1 MASSLARLPGKM
13 RKPVMGLN
21 KGCPWGRRRAGVAGL
36 MFWLLVLP
44 AMARP
49 ADATLRIGDM
59 APSITLSGLNG
70 APIRIPETLKGKV
83 AVLHFW
89 QIGCSSCRL
98 EMPAM
103 DGLYVKY
110 RRKGLEILAINVGQ
124 RREMVKTFAGELGVS
139 YPIVIDTDGKS
150 AALYGV
156 TDIPR
161 TYVIDRSGVV
171 RYRILGGAT
180 PATLKKL
187 ILSLL

>member
-1 MASSLARLPGKM
+1 LL
-13 RKPVMGLN
+13 L
-21 KGCPWGRRRAGVAGL
+21 
-36 MFWLLVLP
+36 LLVFL

-49 ADATLRIGDM
+49 ADAALRIGDTV
-59 APSITLSGLNG
+59 PSITLSALNG
-70 APIRIPETLKGKV
+70 APIRIPETLRGKV

-103 DGLYVKY
+103 NGLYVKY
-110 RRKGLEILAINVGQ
+110 QRKGLEILAINVGQ

-139 YPIVIDTDGKS
+139 YPILIDTDGKS

-180 PATLKKL
+180 PETLKKL
-187 ILSLL
+187 VLSLL